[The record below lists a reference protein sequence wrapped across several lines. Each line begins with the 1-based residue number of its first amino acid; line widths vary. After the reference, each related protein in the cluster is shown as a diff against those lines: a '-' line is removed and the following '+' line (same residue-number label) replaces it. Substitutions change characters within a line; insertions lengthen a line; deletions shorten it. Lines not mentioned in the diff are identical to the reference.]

1 MAPRGEIMDALFGKI
16 GKLCNAD
23 AEWALA
29 VRARQ
34 IHLLG
39 RWACNH
45 ASCRLSVRAR
55 DGPTP
60 TCNGELID
68 VDGAWLACCRPVT

>member
-1 MAPRGEIMDALFGKI
+1 MEALFGKI

-39 RWACNH
+39 RWACH
-45 ASCRLSVRAR
+45 KHGLYQTDRLSQ
-55 DGPTP
+55 PCWP
-60 TCNGELID
+60 
-68 VDGAWLACCRPVT
+68 